1 MPRQPRYAK
10 KYAPLAK
17 EAILAGKSA
26 HKSLALAL
34 GIPASVLQTWLDNN
48 PEFAT
53 TVADARADLARIK
66 AESTPAKAGRKSKYV
81 SSMDNEARLH
91 AASGK
96 SDEDIADELGI
107 SGTTLRN
114 YRESHPSLHIAIQEG
129 RDTWAVT
136 AVEKSMIKRAIG
148 YEVEEETEETSDKHG
163 KKTIKTKK
171 HIPADTKAGIFI
183 LTNRAPE
190 RYSNNQKIEH
200 TGQVGLTMPDEISD
214 LFISIMGP
222 DAANHVGGDS

>member
-53 TVADARADLARIK
+53 TVADARAELARIK

-96 SDEDIADELGI
+96 SDEDIAEELGI

-114 YRESHPSLHIAIQEG
+114 YRESHPSLHVAIQEG

-136 AVEKSMIKRAIG
+136 KVEASMVKRAIG
-148 YEVEEETEETSDKHG
+148 YEVEEVTEEEGGKHG
-163 KKTIKTKK
+163 KRTIKTKK
-171 HIPADTKAGIFI
+171 HIPPDTKAGIFI

-200 TGQVGLTMPDEISD
+200 TGEVGLTMPETVREFFNSV
-214 LFISIMGP
+214 MA
-222 DAANHVGGDS
+222 DAGGAE

>member
-1 MPRQPRYAK
+1 MTRQPRYAK

-48 PEFAT
+48 SEFAT
-53 TVADARADLARIK
+53 TVADARAELARIK
-66 AESTPAKAGRKSKYV
+66 AESTRAKAGRKSKYV

-91 AASGK
+91 AATGL
-96 SDEDIADELGI
+96 SDEKIAEELGI
-107 SGTTLRN
+107 SITTLRN
-114 YRESHPSLHIAIQEG
+114 YRETYPSLHVAIQEG
-129 RDTWAVT
+129 RDKWNVT
-136 AVEKSMIKRAIG
+136 YIEASMVKRAIG
-148 YEVEEETEETSDKHG
+148 YEVEEVTEEEGGKHG
-163 KKTIKTKK
+163 KRTIKTKK
-171 HIPADTKAGIFI
+171 HIPPDTKAGIFI

-200 TGQVGLTMPDEISD
+200 TGEVGLTMPETVREFFNSV
-214 LFISIMGP
+214 MA
-222 DAANHVGGDS
+222 DAGGAE